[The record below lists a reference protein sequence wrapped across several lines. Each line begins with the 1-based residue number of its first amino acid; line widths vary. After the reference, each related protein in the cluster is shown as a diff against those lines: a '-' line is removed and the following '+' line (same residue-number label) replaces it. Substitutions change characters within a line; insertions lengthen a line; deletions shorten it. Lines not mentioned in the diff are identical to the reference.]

1 MQTMA
6 HLRLLRRL
14 AGRFLIALTL
24 ACCLTGGASATA
36 GLRPDPRPQPRPQ
49 PRPEPPAQ
57 TRVSPQPPPA
67 QPPAAQPPPAQPPA
81 PQPAPPVAVRTPSRP
96 AEATPTE
103 RSTRESRRAAKIAA
117 ARVRRERATVGRT
130 PARGTARPAVREVA
144 PLAFSDS
151 QSNVGTF
158 VLLAMVTL
166 AAALLLFGFGV
177 TPARAARWPGAA
189 RVLEE
194 QGDLLVTTGFAILAA
209 SGAFLLFFLIVPA

>member
-1 MQTMA
+1 M
-6 HLRLLRRL
+6 R
-14 AGRFLIALTL
+14 AG
-24 ACCLTGGASATA
+24 
-36 GLRPDPRPQPRPQ
+36 
-49 PRPEPPAQ
+49 
-57 TRVSPQPPPA
+57 
-67 QPPAAQPPPAQPPA
+67 
-81 PQPAPPVAVRTPSRP
+81 
-96 AEATPTE
+96 
-103 RSTRESRRAAKIAA
+103 
-117 ARVRRERATVGRT
+117 
-130 PARGTARPAVREVA
+130 A

-177 TPARAARWPGAA
+177 KPARAARWPGAA